1 MWNALTRSGG
11 VERDEVR
18 NCFISRISKESIL
31 YVGRV
36 SAGYTQRILVDI
48 IRFLGNNRRL
58 IPNWMMQER

>member
-1 MWNALTRSGG
+1 MWNALNRSGG

-18 NCFISRISKESIL
+18 NYFISRISKDSIL

-48 IRFLGNNRRL
+48 MRFLGNNRRL
-58 IPNWMMQER
+58 LPNWMMQ

>member
-1 MWNALTRSGG
+1 MNRSGG
-11 VERDEVR
+11 VEREEVR
-18 NCFISRISKESIL
+18 NYFISRISKESIL

-58 IPNWMMQER
+58 LPNWMMQ